1 MVTKLIKMLIEIKK
15 ATLEDIKLVA
25 PLFDAYRIF
34 YKQSSDEKAA
44 TNFLQERLTN
54 NESVI
59 FIAFVNGIA
68 VGFCQLYPIFSS
80 VGLQR
85 TWLLNDL
92 YVHKNAR
99 GKGVAAA
106 LLQQAK
112 EFGIATNARW
122 LLLETAADNYTA
134 QSVYEKNGWKRVE
147 DYFYE
152 LVL

>member
-1 MVTKLIKMLIEIKK
+1 MPVQIKK
-15 ATLEDIKLVA
+15 ATIEDIKLVA
-25 PLFDAYRIF
+25 PLFNAYRIF
-34 YKQSSDEKAA
+34 YRQEPDEKAA
-44 TNFLQERLTN
+44 ADFLQQRLIN

-59 FIAFVNGIA
+59 FIAFTNDIA
-68 VGFCQLYPIFSS
+68 VGFCQLFPIFSS

-92 YVHKNAR
+92 YVNETAR

-112 EFGIATNARW
+112 AFGMETDARW
-122 LLLETAADNYTA
+122 LLLQTGADNVTA
-134 QSVYEKNGWKRVE
+134 QSVYEKNGWKRVG

-152 LVL
+152 LPLA